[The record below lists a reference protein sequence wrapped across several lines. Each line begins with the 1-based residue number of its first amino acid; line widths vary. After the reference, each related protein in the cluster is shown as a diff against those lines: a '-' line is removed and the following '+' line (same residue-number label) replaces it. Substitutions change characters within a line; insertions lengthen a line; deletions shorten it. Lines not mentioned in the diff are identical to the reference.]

1 MVEVNGLTWT
11 FLVVVYAGCRT
22 INKNLRLPFLDRRI
36 RGVEKRHGLPG
47 MGASEL
53 QVLIWDS
60 WDWDA
65 DGGEKWT
72 ESEAWKD
79 SVIHEVLRP
88 RVPEGSDVLE
98 VGPGAGRWTETLV
111 ELAGSVTLVDISSRC
126 IEICRDR
133 FGHLEGVSLYLTSG
147 SDLSFIDDERIDV
160 VWSFDV
166 FVHLAIADIKGY
178 IWEFARVLRPG
189 GQAILH
195 HAARGGLQGGWRSS
209 ITTEEFT
216 EIAEQAGFKVVEQFD
231 SLGDSDEFVVSIHQ
245 DMISVIRKPSSH
257 DGA

>member
-1 MVEVNGLTWT
+1 MTDGDPSGALDIRQPSMNRIEILKRMVEVNGLTWT

-22 INKNLRLPFLDRRI
+22 INKNLRLPFLDRLI

-98 VGPGAGRWTETLV
+98 VGPGAGRWTEALV
-111 ELAGSVTLVDISSRC
+111 ELGGSVTLVDISSRC

-178 IWEFARVLRPG
+178 IWEFARVLGLGGRP
-189 GQAILH
+189 
-195 HAARGGLQGGWRSS
+195 SF
-209 ITTEEFT
+209 TTQP
-216 EIAEQAGFKVVEQFD
+216 AEAYKVAGVA
-231 SLGDSDEFVVSIHQ
+231 
-245 DMISVIRKPSSH
+245 P
-257 DGA
+257 